1 MGEFNYVEWRKK
13 QNIRSVVLPEKEK
26 LFLDLMNIEHS
37 WSGRADTNIG
47 NTFIMEADQLLINA
61 MELFEMGYFDC
72 AYFSLRSA
80 IDVSTTMVFLC
91 DIEEREKYLFKWK
104 KLETFPQRYEM
115 IKKLSKKGDIFS
127 DMYINMPTFF
137 KEAEEISQK
146 LNKYVHKQGL
156 RNFYISRNHPVRS
169 SESTIEFVN
178 TFLEFLKK
186 VIGIVAV
193 MRLAIDP
200 FPILLM
206 DKEILYRCFDSM
218 TEPYSEDF
226 VNEYVGQNIVQE
238 YKKTALF
245 IGTYEDFIKEE
256 KKKEAVF
263 NVVKHQYIDTRQYK
277 DILSQ
282 FHLMTKNDIIATQI
296 ACNCDKI
303 VKVYA
308 IDGLLMFFTDRKTN
322 RKELSWSGAQFQAFS
337 NSKHKFNQPFDEVY
351 ISVFNV
357 GESDYYAEH
366 NELLYESEIAF
377 IESMIKPME

>member
-37 WSGRADTNIG
+37 WSGRLDTNIG
-47 NTFIMEADQLLINA
+47 NTFIMEADQLLVNA

-80 IDVSTTMVFLC
+80 IDISTTMVFLC
-91 DIEEREKYLFKWK
+91 DVEEREKYLFKWK

-115 IKKLSKKGDIFS
+115 IQKLSKKGDIFS

-137 KEAEEISQK
+137 KDAEETSQK

-156 RNFYISRNHPVRS
+156 RNFYISRNHPVNLR
-169 SESTIEFVN
+169 ESTIDFVN
-178 TFLEFLKK
+178 IFVEFLKK

-218 TEPYSEDF
+218 TEPYSDNF

-238 YKKTALF
+238 YKKTTLF
-245 IGTYEDFIKEE
+245 ISTYEDFIKEE
-256 KKKEAVF
+256 KKKEVVF
-263 NVVKHQYIDTRQYK
+263 NVVKHKYIDTRQYK
-277 DILSQ
+277 EILSQ

-296 ACNCDKI
+296 ACNCNKV

-308 IDGLLMFFTDRKTN
+308 LDGLLMFFTDRNTN
-322 RKELSWSGAQFQAFS
+322 RKEQSWSGAQFQEFS
-337 NSKHKFNQPFDEVY
+337 NSEHKFNQPFDEVY
-351 ISVFNV
+351 ISVFK
-357 GESDYYAEH
+357 GEDTAYFAEH
-366 NELLYESEIAF
+366 NEMLDESEIAF